1 MLEHWM
7 AINDTDTNS
16 SILGIKEVIEN
27 PDSAILFGDYPQWLL
42 YFAAGCCVLFMFI
55 GIPGNLITI
64 VALFRT
70 KKVSCY
76 GDLTVWIAD
85 TYLQ

>member
-1 MLEHWM
+1 MLERWM
-7 AINDTDTNS
+7 DINNTDTNS
-16 SILGIKEVIEN
+16 SLLEKVEVIEH
-27 PDSAILFGDYPQWLL
+27 PESAILFNDYPQWLL

-64 VALFRT
+64 IALFRT

-76 GDLTVWIAD
+76 EDPPGMR
-85 TYLQ
+85 